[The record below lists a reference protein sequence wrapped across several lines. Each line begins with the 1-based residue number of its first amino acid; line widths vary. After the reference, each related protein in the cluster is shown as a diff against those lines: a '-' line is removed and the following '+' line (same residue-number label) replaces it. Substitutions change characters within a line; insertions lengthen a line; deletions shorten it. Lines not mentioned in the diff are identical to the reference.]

1 MDTRTPARTRRPRAA
16 LRRPTVQRFSTKS
29 AAGRSKELQSI
40 LRDIEAGLRRKGI
53 TAAERKLL
61 KWINDG

>member
-1 MDTRTPARTRRPRAA
+1 
-16 LRRPTVQRFSTKS
+16 VQHFSTKS
-29 AAGRSKELQSI
+29 AAERSKELQSI

-53 TAAERKLL
+53 TAAERRKLL